1 MGEKMKI
8 KKIIFIL
15 ILIISA
21 VGLTISVVNVIKL
34 SKHSSETVTKIEEIN
49 NIVKIEEK
57 PDDENVE
64 IIEQEEKPKKNI
76 YWDYIKL
83 NILNVDFSEL
93 KKINSRVKGWLQVKG
108 TNVNY
113 PFVQADN
120 NDFYINHSF
129 DKTYN
134 EAGWIFADYRNK
146 LDGTDKHIIIY
157 GHALLNKAMFGSL
170 KLITENG
177 WLKQEENFIIK
188 MSSEKENTLWQVFS
202 VYHIPTTSDYLQT
215 NFIDNDDFMNFI
227 ELIKERSVY
236 DFETSVSENDKILTL
251 STCYNKKE
259 RTVIHAKLI
268 KKETR

>member
-1 MGEKMKI
+1 MK
-8 KKIIFIL
+8 KL
-15 ILIISA
+15 ILISIIIISTI
-21 VGLTISVVNVIKL
+21 GLIISIFNVVKLTKYSNETID
-34 SKHSSETVTKIEEIN
+34 KIEEIN
-49 NIVKIEEK
+49 NIVEVIETESN
-57 PDDENVE
+57 ENVE
-64 IIEQEEKPKKNI
+64 IIKQEEKPKKNI

-83 NILNVDFSEL
+83 NMINVDFSEL
-93 KKINSRVKGWLQVKG
+93 KKINKSVRGWIQVKG

-113 PFVQADN
+113 PFVQANN

-134 EAGWIFADYRNK
+134 KAGWIFVDYRNK
-146 LDGTDKHIIIY
+146 LDGTDKNTIIY

-177 WLKQEENFIIK
+177 WLNNEENFIIK

-215 NFIDNDDFMNFI
+215 DFINDDDFLNFIS
-227 ELIKERSVY
+227 LIKDRSSY
-236 DFETSVSENDKILTL
+236 DFETGVDEKDKILTL

>member
-1 MGEKMKI
+1 M
-8 KKIIFIL
+8 KKIILIL
-15 ILIISA
+15 ILIISS

-34 SKHSSETVTKIEEIN
+34 TKDSNKTITQIEEIN
-49 NIVKIEEK
+49 NVVEVLEK
-57 PDDENVE
+57 EDSENVE

-83 NILNVDFSEL
+83 NMINVDFSEL
-93 KKINSRVKGWLQVKG
+93 KKINNNVKGWIQVKG

-134 EAGWIFADYRNK
+134 EAGWIFVDYRNK
-146 LDGTDKHIIIY
+146 LDGNDKNTIIY
-157 GHALLNKAMFGSL
+157 GHALLNNSMFGSL
-170 KLITENG
+170 KLITDNG
-177 WLKQEENFIIK
+177 WLKDENNFIIK

-202 VYHIPTTSDYLQT
+202 VYHIKTTSDYLKT
-215 NFIDNDDFMNFI
+215 EFLNDSDFIDFVN
-227 ELIKERSVY
+227 LIKNRSSY
-236 DFETSVSENDKILTL
+236 NFETNVNESDKILTL

>member
-34 SKHSSETVTKIEEIN
+34 TKHSSETVTKIEEIN

-83 NILNVDFSEL
+83 NMLNVDFSEL

-120 NDFYINHSF
+120 NDFYIIPF
-129 DKTYN
+129 RN
-134 EAGWIFADYRNK
+134 EI
-146 LDGTDKHIIIY
+146 
-157 GHALLNKAMFGSL
+157 
-170 KLITENG
+170 
-177 WLKQEENFIIK
+177 
-188 MSSEKENTLWQVFS
+188 
-202 VYHIPTTSDYLQT
+202 
-215 NFIDNDDFMNFI
+215 
-227 ELIKERSVY
+227 
-236 DFETSVSENDKILTL
+236 
-251 STCYNKKE
+251 
-259 RTVIHAKLI
+259 
-268 KKETR
+268 

>member
-1 MGEKMKI
+1 MKF
-8 KKIIFIL
+8 KKIIFIS
-15 ILIISA
+15 ITIICIIGLIIS
-21 VGLTISVVNVIKL
+21 VFNIVKLT
-34 SKHSSETVTKIEEIN
+34 KHSNETIDKIEEIN
-49 NIVKIEEK
+49 EIVEIIETENE
-57 PDDENVE
+57 ENVE

-83 NILNVDFSEL
+83 NMINVDFSEL
-93 KKINSRVKGWLQVKG
+93 KKINKSVKGWIQVKG

-113 PFVQADN
+113 PFVQADDN
-120 NDFYINHSF
+120 EFYINHSF

-146 LDGTDKHIIIY
+146 LDGTDKNIIIY

-170 KLITENG
+170 KLITEDG
-177 WLKQEENFIIK
+177 WLNNEENFIIK

-215 NFIDNDDFMNFI
+215 DFINDDVFLDFI
-227 ELIKERSVY
+227 NLIKERSSF
-236 DFETSVSENDKILTL
+236 DFETDVNENDKILTL